1 MVQMKRLI
9 LIAAIACCG
18 LPPNYAQNS
27 YDRDTESKL
36 TAIERVV
43 RLQALPSK
51 DVNTLNTFLADEFV
65 LVTMDSTTRSKQ
77 DLWAYLQSV
86 DSLRYSMQEM
96 TVRGHGNTAIVTG
109 LFQIWGM
116 QRRKP
121 FKRQGRFVDTWLNR
135 EGRWVLLASV
145 STPTHD

>member
-1 MVQMKRLI
+1 MKKLI
-9 LIAAIACCG
+9 LIAVIACLG
-18 LPPNYAQNS
+18 LTPNYAQNS
-27 YDRDTESKL
+27 DDRDTESKL
-36 TAIERVV
+36 MAIERVV

-51 DVNTLNTFLADEFV
+51 DLNTLNTFLADEFV
-65 LVTMDSTTRSKQ
+65 LVTTDGTRRSKQ
-77 DLWAYLQSV
+77 ELWAYLQSV

-96 TVRGHGNTAIVTG
+96 IVRGHGNTAIVTG
-109 LFQIWGM
+109 LFQMWGM
-116 QRRKP
+116 QRGKP

>member
-1 MVQMKRLI
+1 MKKLI
-9 LIAAIACCG
+9 LIAVIACLG

-36 TAIERVV
+36 MAIERVI

-51 DVNTLNTFLADEFV
+51 DSNTLNTFLADEFV
-65 LVTMDSTTRSKQ
+65 LLTTDGTTRSKQ
-77 DLWAYLQSV
+77 DLWAYLQTV

-96 TVRGHGNTAIVTG
+96 LVRGHGNTAIVTG
-109 LFQIWGM
+109 LFQMWGV
-116 QRRKP
+116 QRGKP
-121 FKRQGRFVDTWLNR
+121 FMRKGRFVDTWLNR

-145 STPTHD
+145 STPTRD

>member
-1 MVQMKRLI
+1 MKKLI
-9 LIAAIACCG
+9 LIALIASLG

-27 YDRDTESKL
+27 EGRDTESKL
-36 TAIERVV
+36 MAIERVV

-51 DVNTLNTFLADEFV
+51 DLNTLNTFLADEFV
-65 LVTMDSTTRSKQ
+65 LVTTDGTTRNKQ

-96 TVRGHGNTAIVTG
+96 IVRGHGNTAIVTG
-109 LFQIWGM
+109 LFQMWGM
-116 QRRKP
+116 QRGKP

-135 EGRWVLLASV
+135 EGRWVLLASM